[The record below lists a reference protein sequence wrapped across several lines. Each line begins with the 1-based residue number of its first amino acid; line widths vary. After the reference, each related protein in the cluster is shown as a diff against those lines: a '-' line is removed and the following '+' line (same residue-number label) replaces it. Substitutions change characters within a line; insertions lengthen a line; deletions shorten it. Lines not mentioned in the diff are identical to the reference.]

1 MKVMS
6 IKVWANRLFS
16 FYLCV
21 WKCLVFLSFLPPP
34 LTSFSIIPSLKLSV
48 PCLLA
53 SITGDENLMLFSSV
67 VNPLFPFRTF
77 LGVFFLMSS
86 DMKFQDNMSGFF
98 NFLFPGYSGL
108 NTEGFC
114 HSSSLQNDLLLYSIL
129 FLLFF
134 LRYWTC
140 VCLIFVFFP
149 S

>member
-1 MKVMS
+1 MGKQIIFLLSVCLEMS
-6 IKVWANRLFS
+6 
-16 FYLCV
+16 C
-21 WKCLVFLSFLPPP
+21 LSFFSPFPPHFLLNYPKFEVICPLP
-34 LTSFSIIPSLKLSV
+34 FSINHRWWEFDALLISGEPTFSLQD
-48 PCLLA
+48 
-53 SITGDENLMLFSSV
+53 IFGRF
-67 VNPLFPFRTF
+67 
-77 LGVFFLMSS
+77 FFLMSS